1 MSDDRAAA
9 RAAHDALC
17 ATHGVMD
24 LYEGDCRGCGECC
37 SRFVPASVFDLRRL
51 EPYVRKRGV
60 MPREPRGEVDL
71 TCPWLTDSGE
81 CAVYAARPEV
91 CRAYRCDLHKRGE
104 IRPFFGAASAKITDM
119 RELAERWSD
128 AEVQDAPRPRGLPV
142 LGLRHVPRHER
153 LRGVPVAALPRVRR
167 EGGEDE

>member
-9 RAAHDALC
+9 RAVHAALC

-37 SRFVPASVFDLRRL
+37 SRFVPVSVFDLRRL
-51 EPYVRKRGV
+51 EPYVRKNGV
-60 MPREPRGEVDL
+60 RPREPRGELDL

-81 CAVYAARPEV
+81 CAVYPARPEV

-104 IRPFFGAASAKITDM
+104 IRPFFGASSAKVADM
-119 RELAERWSD
+119 RELAEGWCGD
-128 AEVQDAPRPRGLPV
+128 G
-142 LGLRHVPRHER
+142 
-153 LRGVPVAALPRVRR
+153 
-167 EGGEDE
+167 EG